1 MVVALTVLP
10 HLGNTA
16 YMNYVTNI
24 TSKGQITVAKPI
36 RDALGLKPGDPVE
49 IEFDGHGKAAFRK
62 ADELARAKVRK
73 ADLLRKIEG
82 VQKAFRE
89 QDCFP
94 MDVTNEKWF
103 EMMRG
108 PRAEV

>member
-1 MVVALTVLP
+1 
-10 HLGNTA
+10 
-16 YMNYVTNI
+16 MNYITNI
-24 TSKGQITVAKPI
+24 TSKGQITVNKAV
-36 RDALGLKPGDPVE
+36 REGLGLKPGDPVE
-49 IEFDGHGKAAFRK
+49 IEFDGSGKAAFRK
-62 ADELARAKVRK
+62 ADEGARIKAHK
-73 ADLLRKIEG
+73 ADMMKRIER

-94 MDVTNEKWF
+94 MDMTNQEWF

>member
-1 MVVALTVLP
+1 
-10 HLGNTA
+10 
-16 YMNYVTNI
+16 MNYVTNI

-36 RDALGLKPGDPVE
+36 RDALGLNPGDPVE
-49 IEFDGHGKAAFRK
+49 IEFDGNGSAIFRKVDEAALAKARK
-62 ADELARAKVRK
+62 ADMLKR
-73 ADLLRKIEG
+73 IER

-94 MDVTNEKWF
+94 MDMTNDEWF
-103 EMMRG
+103 QMMRG